1 MIRLIKLWILGS
13 AACVSAGW
21 ILSLLHQVNLAGYVV
36 FFLALTVVLAVEYQV
51 ARRAS
56 RAACAACVSAGANG
70 ARRILRRFRR
80 PLPLLFFLT
89 ALLALAG
96 GAVHA
101 PNNYDALTYRFP
113 RMLHW
118 WAASGWHWIA
128 TPNSRMNLAGTGF
141 EWLMMPLFVLTHSDR
156 LFFLINIIAYLL
168 LPGLVFLVFV
178 AAGVARRV
186 AWFWM
191 WLLPAALC
199 YAMQAGSISNDT
211 IAATYFLAAI
221 YFALQARR
229 SGNVRNLWLAFLAA
243 GLLTGVKAS
252 NLPLLL
258 PVAWAVWPALGLT
271 EKRFA
276 SSIAVVLLSLLVSF
290 LPTAALNQ
298 HYAGDWAGDPNNVA
312 HLKVDKPLAGIVG
325 NGLQLGLQSLEPPFL
340 PLASSV
346 ENWVWDHFPEG
357 LQTTLKD
364 DFPHFGVGFREL
376 PQEESAGMGI
386 GITVIALIS
395 FVAALRSRPWKNAFS
410 APWVKR
416 HGLVMGLLTWLALA
430 VYMSRLGSESTSR
443 LIAAYYPL
451 LLLPVLLNHGQSC
464 LIRRRWYRALAL
476 CASLIALMA
485 VILTPS
491 RPLWPAE
498 RFFDWFVQ
506 RFPGNALIG
515 RARTVYA
522 VYRCRND
529 LFVSL
534 RRSIPASVSVIGLIE
549 GGNDAENSWWRPFGQ
564 RRVVHVFEG
573 DRSQESSLHWV
584 VVKND
589 LIGRGDPGD
598 FEQWL
603 QRDGGAVVARQ
614 IVTETVN
621 RGPETWSV
629 VHFAGDPN

>member
-1 MIRLIKLWILGS
+1 LWEFKMIRLIKLWILGS

-364 DFPHFGVGFREL
+364 DFP
-376 PQEESAGMGI
+376 I
-386 GITVIALIS
+386 
-395 FVAALRSRPWKNAFS
+395 
-410 APWVKR
+410 
-416 HGLVMGLLTWLALA
+416 LAWA
-430 VYMSRLGSESTSR
+430 
-443 LIAAYYPL
+443 
-451 LLLPVLLNHGQSC
+451 
-464 LIRRRWYRALAL
+464 
-476 CASLIALMA
+476 
-485 VILTPS
+485 
-491 RPLWPAE
+491 
-498 RFFDWFVQ
+498 
-506 RFPGNALIG
+506 
-515 RARTVYA
+515 
-522 VYRCRND
+522 
-529 LFVSL
+529 FVSC
-534 RRSIPASVSVIGLIE
+534 RRKNPPAWAS
-549 GGNDAENSWWRPFGQ
+549 A
-564 RRVVHVFEG
+564 
-573 DRSQESSLHWV
+573 
-584 VVKND
+584 
-589 LIGRGDPGD
+589 
-598 FEQWL
+598 
-603 QRDGGAVVARQ
+603 
-614 IVTETVN
+614 
-621 RGPETWSV
+621 
-629 VHFAGDPN
+629 